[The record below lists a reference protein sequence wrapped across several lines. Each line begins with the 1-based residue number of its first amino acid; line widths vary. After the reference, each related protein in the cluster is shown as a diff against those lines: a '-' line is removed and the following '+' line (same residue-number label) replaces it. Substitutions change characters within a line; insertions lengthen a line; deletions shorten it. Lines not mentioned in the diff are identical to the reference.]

1 MGPRRA
7 LALALTS
14 VLGLLGLVLS
24 ATGLGTVASA
34 AAAASPPYVLV
45 TRSSGALTGR
55 VFTAMA
61 GDTDGSSV
69 VLYGGQTPG
78 DGTDPMFGDTW
89 VYQPGTGWVVKCG
102 STAPGATAAC
112 GPGPRS
118 SAGMGAGPSGPV
130 MFGGSPTG
138 IDGGGGTL
146 PSDTWVWTHGAW
158 TQACADGACGP
169 SGRLFPGMGGNG
181 SQVVMFGG
189 LGGSGM
195 PDDTW
200 VFDGH
205 TWTQTC
211 GTGTAVPCG
220 APPLVGA
227 AIGWDGQQFVMF
239 GGAPMGAGDI
249 GAPTDDT
256 WTFDGTS
263 WTRVCGTSIGSPCG
277 PAAKALASM
286 TFQESP
292 TAALQGAVLAGGG
305 SLFGGGAQHLDRE
318 VWRYTAGTW
327 TKLPTPWPST
337 PVAFTDGDPPPSGS
351 GPLIAVVA
359 ARPADCQILF
369 LGQDPVRNPDFNV
382 TPLTAAGGWDLNAS
396 RQPAGCVV
404 DPAGSPVTPVT
415 AAVNP
420 TDATGGPSALPAT
433 GAGASGAT
441 ASVARTGGSSGP
453 LAVGGLVAI
462 VLGSIGVIVGRSRRG
477 PVERGATA

>member
-1 MGPRRA
+1 MRPRRA
-7 LALALTS
+7 LALAS

-24 ATGLGTVASA
+24 ASGLGSAATA
-34 AAAASPPYVLV
+34 AAATTPPYQLV
-45 TRSSGALTGR
+45 TRPSGALSGR

-69 VLYGGQTPG
+69 VLYGGETPG
-78 DGTDPMFGDTW
+78 DATDKMFGDTW
-89 VYQPGTGWVVKCG
+89 VYQPGTGWVAKCG
-102 STAPGATAAC
+102 STTIGASAAC

-118 SAGMGAGPSGPV
+118 TAGMGSGPSGPV
-130 MFGGSPTG
+130 LFGGSPTG
-138 IDGGGGTL
+138 IDGGGGAL

-169 SGRLFPGMGGNG
+169 SGRVLPGVGGNG

-189 LGGSGM
+189 LGGSGV

-211 GTGTAVPCG
+211 GTGAAVPCG
-220 APPLVGA
+220 APPLVGP
-227 AIGWDGQQFVMF
+227 AIGWDGHQFVMF
-239 GGAPMGAGDI
+239 GGAPVGSGDI

-256 WTFDGTS
+256 WTFDGTR
-263 WTRVCGTSIGSPCG
+263 WTQVCGTSIGTPCG

-286 TFQESP
+286 TFQKSP

-305 SLFGGGAQHLDRE
+305 ALFGGGSQHLDRE
-318 VWRYTAGTW
+318 VWRYTDGAW

-337 PVAFTDGDPPPSGS
+337 TVAFSDGAPPPSGQ

-382 TPLTAAGGWDLNAS
+382 TPLTASGGWDADAS
-396 RQPAGCVV
+396 GQPEGCVA
-404 DPAGSPVTPVT
+404 DPAGTPVTPVT
-415 AAVNP
+415 APASP
-420 TDATGGPSALPAT
+420 AAATTGAPSALPAT
-433 GAGASGAT
+433 GAGSSGTT
-441 ASVARTGGSSGP
+441 ASMARTGRSSER
-453 LAVGGLVAI
+453 LALAGLVA
-462 VLGSIGVIVGRSRRG
+462 VLLGSIGVVVGRKRRAPLG
-477 PVERGATA
+477 RGVTA